1 MPKKKKSQIKPVHN
15 APKGNSKPTGDKK
28 IIVCHC
34 WPDVYE
40 AAHRILNDF
49 TRKRLNGKK
58 LSMSELI
65 NIIISHSHREIFG
78 EFPNFDNEYSINSKG
93 EN

>member
-1 MPKKKKSQIKPVHN
+1 MPKKSKSHSEAIQ
-15 APKGNSKPTGDKK
+15 NSHTAIMKIASDKK
-28 IIVCHC
+28 VIVCHC
-34 WPDVYE
+34 WPGVYE

>member
-1 MPKKKKSQIKPVHN
+1 MPRKIKSRPKPVHN